1 MNILNDLW
9 VHFISFGFYLLY
21 HQLAPTFDM
30 VSWIVSFGKWRQWQL
45 ASLPFVK
52 GPDVLELAHGPG
64 HVLLALQ
71 RAGYN
76 VTGSDLSPQM
86 GRLAI
91 RKIRASEA
99 PVAILQAP
107 AQKQPFAAGSF
118 DSILTTF
125 PTEFIAE
132 QACLDEVHRLLRA
145 DGRFVIIPQAR
156 LTGGSLAV
164 RLLKGLYRITGQRN
178 IPEAAPGHDS
188 TSPLFGAIQRQ
199 FIEAGF
205 DIREERLSQPGS
217 EVTILVATKQDAR
230 S

>member
-9 VHFISFGFYLLY
+9 VRFIRFGFNLLY
-21 HQLAPTFDM
+21 HQLAPTYDM

-64 HVLLALQ
+64 HMLLALR

-76 VTGSDLSPQM
+76 VTGSDLSLQM

-91 RKIRASEA
+91 RKIRATEA

-107 AQKQPFAAGSF
+107 AQRLPFATGSF
-118 DSILTTF
+118 DSILATF

-156 LTGGSLAV
+156 LIGGSLAV
-164 RLLKGLYRITGQRN
+164 RLLEGLYRITGQRN
-178 IPEAAPGHDS
+178 SPEPDHGRDS
-188 TSPLFGAIQRQ
+188 ASPLLGAIQRR
-199 FIEAGF
+199 FIEAEF
-205 DIREERLSQPGS
+205 DVSVERVFQPGS

>member
-9 VHFISFGFYLLY
+9 VRFVRFGFYLLY
-21 HQLAPTFDM
+21 HQLAPTYDV

-76 VTGSDLSPQM
+76 VTGSDLSLQM
-86 GRLAI
+86 SRLAI
-91 RKIRASEA
+91 RKIRATEA

-107 AQKQPFAAGSF
+107 AQKLPFAAGSF
-118 DSILTTF
+118 DSILATF

-156 LTGGSLAV
+156 LTGGSSAV
-164 RLLKGLYRITGQRN
+164 RLLEGLYRITGQRI
-178 IPEAAPGHDS
+178 IPEPDHGHDS
-188 TSPLFGAIQRQ
+188 TSSLYGAIQRR
-199 FIEAGF
+199 FIETGF
-205 DIREERLSQPGS
+205 DVRVERVFQPGS
-217 EVTILVATKQDAR
+217 EVTILIAAKQDAR